1 MSAVVAT
8 AVAAVLAAAA
18 LAAVAIL
25 LLFVVV
31 VLEYFGFAPVEE
43 AALPLVTAAFF
54 IALMVADAT
63 DSGQG
68 LICDSIDGG
77 YWKRKE
83 NMI

>member
-25 LLFVVV
+25 LFVVV

-43 AALPLVTAAFF
+43 AALPPATAAFF

-63 DSGQG
+63 DSGHG

-77 YWKRKE
+77 YWKRNE